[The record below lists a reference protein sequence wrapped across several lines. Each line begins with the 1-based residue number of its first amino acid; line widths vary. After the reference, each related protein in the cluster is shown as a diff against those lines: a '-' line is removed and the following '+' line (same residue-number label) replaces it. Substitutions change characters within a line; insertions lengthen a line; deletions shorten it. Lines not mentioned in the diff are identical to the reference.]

1 MKVKRVLNIYYKDYI
16 WLDFEQRFDIVTYDL
31 TESDKQV
38 KVGEMEVE
46 IDVVDYDQY
55 PELLKSK
62 QIEVLQRQQ
71 AALREKTLKELQE
84 LEERIQTLKGIEYT
98 PDQL

>member
-1 MKVKRVLNIYYKDYI
+1 MKVKRVLNVYYKDYI
-16 WLDFEQRFDIVTYDL
+16 WLDFDQRFDIVTYGL

-62 QIEVLQRQQ
+62 QIEILQRQQ

-84 LEERIQTLKGIEYT
+84 LEERIQTLKGIGYT

>member
-98 PDQL
+98 PE